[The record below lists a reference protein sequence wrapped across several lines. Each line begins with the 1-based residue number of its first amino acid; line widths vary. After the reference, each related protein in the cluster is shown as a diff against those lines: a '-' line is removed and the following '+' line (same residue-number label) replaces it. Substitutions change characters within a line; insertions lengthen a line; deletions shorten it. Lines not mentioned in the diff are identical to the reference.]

1 MALTNEQRKE
11 VDKHFSANLQSVST
25 DTGTKYYI
33 QLHTPDV
40 LVKEDDGEIYNYGGL
55 QRHEIDKD
63 IYEALKNSKENIAT
77 ADENGNISLKSKT
90 AAQIAVNF
98 YPGIFSDFEYLYAK
112 SKPTPETQYSGEEA
126 QSSVAFAR

>member
-25 DTGTKYYI
+25 DTGTK
-33 QLHTPDV
+33 LHTPDV
-40 LVKEDDGEIYNYGGL
+40 LVKEDDGEIHNHGGL
-55 QRHEIDKD
+55 QRREIDKD

-77 ADENGNISLKSKT
+77 ADENGNISLKSET

-98 YPGIFSDFEYLYAK
+98 YPEGIFSDFEYLYAK
-112 SKPTPETQYSGEEA
+112 SKPTPEIQYSGEEA